1 MYPRERDKTWIVLAD
16 SSRARIYLAD
26 HDLSRARLIR
36 ELDHPESRIK
46 ESDLTTGMK
55 GSTGP
60 RQRGAGGSA
69 VRGHL
74 FGHRPSTDPQ
84 TGPHQ
89 VELEK
94 FAREIAQELEHGRVQ
109 GAYEEIVLAAPPQF
123 LGLVRRFLKVD
134 VERLVRTRIPKNL
147 VRTEERD
154 VAERIRDE
162 VLETGRG

>member
-55 GSTGP
+55 GSIGP
-60 RQRGAGGSA
+60 RQRGAGPGH
-69 VRGHL
+69 RGNL

-84 TGPHQ
+84 TGAHQ

-94 FAREIAQELEHGRVQ
+94 FARDIAQELEHGRVQ
-109 GAYEEIVLAAPPQF
+109 GAYEELVLAAPPQF
-123 LGLVRRFLKVD
+123 LGLIRQALKVD
-134 VERLVRTRIPKNL
+134 VERKVRARIPKNL

-154 VAERIRDE
+154 VAARLRDE
-162 VLETGRG
+162 VLQTGRS